1 MRDLINRMSTR
12 EFWSDFGLLFCVA
25 VSIIVVV
32 SGHLSV

>member
-12 EFWSDFGLLFCVA
+12 EFWADFGLLFFVA

-32 SGHLSV
+32 SGHLTV